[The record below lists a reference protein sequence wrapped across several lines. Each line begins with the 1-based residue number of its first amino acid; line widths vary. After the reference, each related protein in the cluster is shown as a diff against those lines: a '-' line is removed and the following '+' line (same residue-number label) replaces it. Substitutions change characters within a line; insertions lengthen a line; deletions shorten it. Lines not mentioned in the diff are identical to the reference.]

1 MICRFRRTSKSLAN
15 MDIMQMDRRTST
27 LLGAGFCTMLTMHF
41 TVQLLSQHLFYWKNA
56 KEQKAIIIII
66 LMAPIYAIDAFAGL
80 VDIEGSKI
88 YFMFLDSI
96 KECYEGLVGSLIHS
110 TSCKPCVYTHTD
122 RPLPEHNRFY
132 PRK

>member
-1 MICRFRRTSKSLAN
+1 

-56 KEQKAIIIII
+56 KEKKAIIIII

-88 YFMFLDSI
+88 YFIFLDSI

-122 RPLPEHNRFY
+122 RPFPKQNSFN